1 MSSTNHD
8 FARNSALAMALL
20 AMFAFAGLA
29 RASDA
34 REDAVRIN
42 AGAGQFVFVDEKGDA
57 TKRMAV
63 YTYLP
68 ARLKADTA
76 PIVFVMHG
84 KGKNAEG
91 YRDVWAQHAE
101 ARGFM
106 VVAPLFD
113 DAAWGGSFAGD
124 KVFLQGGKPSDASR
138 WSFSVIE
145 HLFDAIKAATG
156 NRHATYLLYGHSEGA
171 QFVHRLVWFLPEA
184 RFAMAVAANPGWTTM
199 PDLAVAFPYGLA
211 NSPATEH
218 SLKQSLERRLTVLLG
233 ERDIDPNH
241 AQLRKTPQAMAQ
253 GRHRMER
260 GQTFYRQAL
269 ERCTAMKCQF
279 GWQLKTVPGAAH
291 SNAQMAGDAAAVL
304 IDGVAAQTP
313 TAK

>member
-84 KGKNAEG
+84 KGKNAKG

-106 VVAPLFD
+106 SEVP
-113 DAAWGGSFAGD
+113 DAAPRRGSIRGEHHEQEEPQRQRGNEQEYE
-124 KVFLQGGKPSDASR
+124 LSR
-138 WSFSVIE
+138 S
-145 HLFDAIKAATG
+145 T
-156 NRHATYLLYGHSEGA
+156 R
-171 QFVHRLVWFLPEA
+171 
-184 RFAMAVAANPGWTTM
+184 
-199 PDLAVAFPYGLA
+199 
-211 NSPATEH
+211 
-218 SLKQSLERRLTVLLG
+218 
-233 ERDIDPNH
+233 
-241 AQLRKTPQAMAQ
+241 
-253 GRHRMER
+253 
-260 GQTFYRQAL
+260 
-269 ERCTAMKCQF
+269 
-279 GWQLKTVPGAAH
+279 
-291 SNAQMAGDAAAVL
+291 
-304 IDGVAAQTP
+304 
-313 TAK
+313 